1 MGNDFRATS
10 RSRLLHGA
18 AILAVSGAFG
28 APVALAQAQ
37 TVQSAP
43 AAGAEPA
50 AAEVQPAAS
59 AGVSEAVAS
68 DIVVTGSRITRNGF
82 SAPTPTTVV
91 GIQEI
96 QKAAPANIADFVN
109 QMPQLSGS
117 STTRTGN
124 GNTSTGTNGLN
135 TLNLRS
141 LGSNRTLVL
150 LDGRRVVASSV
161 NAAVDINNLP
171 SALVERVDVV
181 TGGASAA
188 YGSDAV
194 AGVVNFI
201 LQKKFTGIKGS
212 ISAGITDRGDDAN
225 SSGYL
230 AFGTPFAGGRG
241 HFLASVEGQY
251 QQGIAGIDPS
261 KRKWF
266 NQTNLLTNPNYTA
279 TNGQPRRIIAS
290 NANNLTVA
298 KGGVITPTGLTTA
311 QAAAF
316 ANQQFGFNGQVLPFQ
331 RGTLLSDP
339 LMVGGNSWFEGNL
352 IALDSNLKRYAGF
365 ARASYELTDD
375 IEFSLEGSYG
385 YSQASNGAAYQRYP
399 GNLTVS
405 ATNAFLPDS
414 IRAQAASLGITSFRY
429 GYSTYDLGVPF
440 NVATRKTYRT
450 AAALT
455 GKVFGEWTWDAYYQ
469 YGQTDTRSFLYNTT
483 NVARFAQAI
492 DAVRNS
498 SGQIIC
504 RSTLTNPTDGCVP
517 LNIFGYGVASP
528 EAIAYVKGTASQKL
542 SLKQNVAAASI
553 SGEPFSLWAGPVS
566 LATGI
571 EYRKEE
577 VSGTGDAISAVNG
590 FYTGNFKGTNG
601 SYDVK
606 EAFAEIVVPL
616 AENLPLL
623 RSLEFNAAGRYTD
636 YSTSGGV
643 ETWKAGLT
651 WKPINDIRLR
661 AVRSRDIRAP
671 NLTELFAAGN
681 TQAQDVSDPTRNL
694 VVTRL
699 TRVTIGNLDLKPEK
713 ADTTSLGIV
722 YSPSW
727 LRQFTGSFD
736 YYSIKLNDAIT
747 TLGSQDVVDRCYR
760 GEATL
765 CQYITRNSA
774 GVMTQIITQPINLAT
789 LKTRGFDVEASF
801 RQPLGD
807 IFDGMGGTV
816 TLRALGSHIAK
827 RTTINGGVV
836 TEAAGQNTA
845 DAPKWR
851 WFVTLGYD
859 DARVSGLITLRTISK
874 GVYDNAWTSGVD
886 IDNNRIKGAAYVDLA
901 GVYHLKPA
909 GSSQM
914 EIFFKI
920 ENLLDKDP
928 PVVAQVGT
936 SGLQTNPTLYD
947 VVGRA
952 YRVGLRFKY

>member
-1 MGNDFRATS
+1 VGYHFRATS
-10 RSRLLHGA
+10 RSRLLQSA
-18 AILAVSGAFG
+18 AIFAVSYALAPTGAFAQTQAG
-28 APVALAQAQ
+28 TPEDPAVTAAQA
-37 TVQSAP
+37 TDASA
-43 AAGAEPA
+43 AA
-50 AAEVQPAAS
+50 AAE
-59 AGVSEAVAS
+59 
-68 DIVVTGSRITRNGF
+68 IVVTGSRITRNGF
-82 SAPTPTTVV
+82 SAPTPTTVL
-91 GIQEI
+91 GIQDI

-201 LQKKFTGIKGS
+201 LQKKYTGIKGS
-212 ISAGITDRGDDAN
+212 IAGGITDRGDDKN
-225 SSGYL
+225 TNGYL

-251 QQGIAGIDPS
+251 QQGIPRIDRS

-266 NQTNLLTNPNYTA
+266 DQINLLTNPNYTA

-290 NANNLTVA
+290 NVNSLTVA
-298 KGGVITPTGLTTA
+298 QGGVITTTA
-311 QAAAF
+311 L
-316 ANQQFGFNGQVLPFQ
+316 ANTQFGLNGQPLPFE
-331 RGTLLSDP
+331 RGTLISDP
-339 LMVGGNSWFEGNL
+339 LMVGGNSFYEGHL
-352 IALDSNLKRYAGF
+352 IALDSKLKRYAGF
-365 ARASYELTDD
+365 ARASYDLTDD

-399 GNLTVS
+399 GNLTMS
-405 ATNAFLPDS
+405 ATNPFIPAS
-414 IRAQAASLGITSFRY
+414 VRAQAAAAGITSFRY

-450 AAALT
+450 AAALN
-455 GKVFGEWTWDAYYQ
+455 GKVFGNWTWNAYYQ
-469 YGQTDTRSFLYNTT
+469 YGQTDTQSVLFNTT

-492 DAVRNS
+492 DAVNNPA
-498 SGQIIC
+498 GQIVC
-504 RSTLTNPTDGCVP
+504 RSTLTNPGDGCVP

-528 EAIAYVKGTASQKL
+528 AAIAYVKGTATQDL

-566 LATGI
+566 LAAGA

-601 SYDVK
+601 GYDVK

-616 AENLPLL
+616 AENIPFL
-623 RSLEFNAAGRYTD
+623 RSLEFNAAGRYTH
-636 YSTSGGV
+636 YSTNGGV

-651 WKPINDIRLR
+651 WKPINDLRLR

-671 NLTELFAAGN
+671 NLTELYAAGN
-681 TQAQDVSDPTRNL
+681 TQAQDVTDPNRNL
-694 VVTRL
+694 VVTRA
-699 TRVTIGNLDLKPEK
+699 TRVTIGNLDLAPEK
-713 ADTTSLGIV
+713 ADTTSLGFV

-727 LRQFTGSFD
+727 FHQFSGSFD
-736 YYSIKLNDAIT
+736 YYKIKLKDAIT
-747 TLGSQDVVDRCYR
+747 TLASQDLVDRCFR

-765 CQYITRNSA
+765 CQYITRNPA
-774 GVMTQIITQPINLAT
+774 GVITQLITQPINLAT
-789 LKTRGFDVEASF
+789 LNTSGFDVEATF

-827 RTTINGGVV
+827 RTTINGGVR

-851 WFVTLGYD
+851 WFATLGYD
-859 DARVSGLITLRTISK
+859 DARVSGLFTLRTISK

-886 IDNNRIKGAAYVDLA
+886 IDNNRIKGAAYVDFA
-901 GVYHLKPA
+901 AVYHFKPA
-909 GSSQM
+909 GRGQM
-914 EIFFKI
+914 EAFFKV

-936 SGLQTNPTLYD
+936 SGLQTNPILYD

-952 YRVGLRFKY
+952 YRVGLRFRY